1 MYDITVEGLD
11 ELSEQLQDNYD
22 NWSKELNSNLEKLTD
37 TVSDVKD
44 TVDASASTLNNAIN
58 EILKSFGM
66 SGLTL
71 DATGIPKF
79 ASGTKYVSKSG
90 LSLTQDKGRE
100 IVFKDGSVLLPLEV
114 GDAVMPNELTERM
127 FNLAENYDQIV
138 ASQIPTFAVPDFN
151 TIVDRGAAGTV
162 VNNHYDSL
170 ITVEGNVDKYVV
182 GDLKELTKNLLGDRN
197 FMHATY
203 KYTSNEIAKDLR
215 KSR

>member
-1 MYDITVEGLD
+1 MYDITIEGLD

-22 NWSKELNSNLEKLTD
+22 NWSKELNANLEKLTD

-58 EILKSFGM
+58 EILKSFGI

-71 DATGIPKF
+71 DTTGIPKF

-151 TIVDRGAAGTV
+151 TIVQRGELATIAPV
-162 VNNHYDSL
+162 VQCNVEINNP
-170 ITVEGNVDKYVV
+170 
-182 GDLKELTKNLLGDRN
+182 
-197 FMHATY
+197 
-203 KYTSNEIAKDLR
+203 TSEQDVIEALRKQMPEISKRVQTDIRKDLR
-215 KSR
+215 KAGW

>member
-44 TVDASASTLNNAIN
+44 TVDASAITLNNAIN

-79 ASGTKYVSKSG
+79 ASGTKRVSKSG

-138 ASQIPTFAVPDFN
+138 ASQIPTFTVPDFN
-151 TIVDRGAAGTV
+151 TIVNRGELATIAPV
-162 VNNHYDSL
+162 VQCNVEINNP
-170 ITVEGNVDKYVV
+170 
-182 GDLKELTKNLLGDRN
+182 
-197 FMHATY
+197 
-203 KYTSNEIAKDLR
+203 TSEQDVIEALRKQMPEISKRVQTDIRKDLR
-215 KSR
+215 KAGW

>member
-1 MYDITVEGLD
+1 MYDITIEGLD
-11 ELSEQLQDNYD
+11 ELSEQLRDNYD

-151 TIVDRGAAGTV
+151 TIVDRGELATIAPIV
-162 VNNHYDSL
+162 QCNVEINNP
-170 ITVEGNVDKYVV
+170 
-182 GDLKELTKNLLGDRN
+182 
-197 FMHATY
+197 
-203 KYTSNEIAKDLR
+203 TSEQDVIEALRKQMPEISKRVQTDIRKDLR
-215 KSR
+215 KAGW

>member
-1 MYDITVEGLD
+1 MYDITIEGLD

-22 NWSKELNSNLEKLTD
+22 NWSKELNINLEKLTD

-71 DATGIPKF
+71 DTTGIPKF

-151 TIVDRGAAGTV
+151 TIVDRGELATIAPV
-162 VNNHYDSL
+162 VQCNVEINNP
-170 ITVEGNVDKYVV
+170 
-182 GDLKELTKNLLGDRN
+182 
-197 FMHATY
+197 
-203 KYTSNEIAKDLR
+203 TSEQDVIEALRKQMPEISKRVQTDIRKDLR
-215 KSR
+215 KAGW

>member
-1 MYDITVEGLD
+1 MYDITIEGLD

-79 ASGTKYVSKSG
+79 ASGTKRVSKSG

-151 TIVDRGAAGTV
+151 TIVQRGELATIAPV
-162 VNNHYDSL
+162 VQCNVEINNP
-170 ITVEGNVDKYVV
+170 
-182 GDLKELTKNLLGDRN
+182 
-197 FMHATY
+197 
-203 KYTSNEIAKDLR
+203 TSEQDVIEALRKQMPEISKRVQTDIRKDLR
-215 KSR
+215 KAGW